1 MCGLKEKKIYKSEFY
16 YGDKRIPGNFA
27 LEVSQNMEA
36 LL

>member
-1 MCGLKEKKIYKSEFY
+1 MDLRKKNIYKSEFY
-16 YGDKRIPGNFA
+16 YGDKRIPGNFV